1 MGIQNLYQVLKK
13 ECPACLIK
21 IKLGSLVGYRI
32 AIDISIFLYKFVR
45 TAGPIGWLDL
55 FISLLSCLK
64 KNGIKIVC
72 VFDGKNPPPEKKVEQ
87 DRRRAETQKIL
98 AKSRECTRLL
108 NLIQKEYIEKRVDL
122 PDALKN
128 EVRKLIPRR
137 KGVPDTI
144 NYNNSND
151 IADGLRITIDKFERQ
166 TLPIT
171 DAYVIKA
178 KEIIDIMGLSY
189 FQADGEAEALCAYL
203 AVKKEVDAVL
213 TEDTDVLAHGTPLLL
228 SCLDLKNEEVTY
240 VDLNA
245 ILASLS
251 LNMEE
256 FRDLCILLSC
266 DYNERVKG
274 YPPDG
279 RSRKKPV
286 GIGAVH
292 AFNMIAEYRRLEE
305 AEKYIVD
312 ADPLKYRRC
321 RELFTPPES
330 IHFAIVPYNKP
341 IDKVRLNKFLKE
353 NKSKIPY
360 TYLLST
366 WKPAKLVF
374 DDLEEEE
381 KVEEID
387 PSVTYWKNLF
397 DTLPNE
403 KEVLS
408 EEDES

>member
-1 MGIQNLYQVLKK
+1 MTLCKLSNL
-13 ECPACLIK
+13 A
-21 IKLGSLVGYRI
+21 GYRI
-32 AIDISIFLYKFVR
+32 AIDISIFLYRFVR
-45 TAGPIGWLDL
+45 TAGPLGWLDM

-64 KNGIKIVC
+64 KHGIKVVC

-87 DRRRAETQKIL
+87 DRRRAETQKII
-98 AKSRECTRLL
+98 AKSKECTRLL
-108 NLIQKEYIEKRVDL
+108 NMLQKDYIDKHITSPPEAIKE
-122 PDALKN
+122 
-128 EVRKLIPRR
+128 EVRKLIPRKR
-137 KGVPDTI
+137 GLPDTI
-144 NYNNSND
+144 NYTNCND
-151 IADGLRITIDKFERQ
+151 IVDGLKTTIHKFERQ

-171 DAYVIKA
+171 ENYVIKA
-178 KEIIDIMGLSY
+178 KEIIDIMGLAY

-228 SCLDLKNEEVTY
+228 SCIDLRNEQVTY

-245 ILASLS
+245 ILGELS
-251 LNMEE
+251 LTMCE

-266 DYNERVKG
+266 DYNDRVKG

-292 AFNMIAEYRRLEE
+292 ALTMINEYRRLEE

-312 ADPLKYRRC
+312 ADPLNYRRC
-321 RELFTPPES
+321 RELFTPPKC
-330 IHFAIVPYNKP
+330 IDFAVVPYNKP

-353 NKSKIPY
+353 NNSKIPY

-374 DDLEEEE
+374 DGEHVEEENE
-381 KVEEID
+381 TLGN
-387 PSVTYWKNLF
+387 SVAYWKDLF
-397 DTLPNE
+397 DVVDAE

-408 EEDES
+408 EDDES